1 MKKNPSKILTQS
13 LLYPAVLGSMFVF
26 VIQNIS
32 DRGIMYFG
40 IQLNGYWSLILLAN
54 FSISYLNNEYLEN
67 YSALNLLLDLV
78 EVILIYFAF
87 KELGLLGSPSF
98 ESPNYQKFFFIL
110 STIPIIQT
118 IWNLAF
124 GYVSKSLIGL
134 SIMGTL
140 VLISAGFLESKWIYV
155 NIITLC
161 LITIIIAVYL
171 RMLLKE

>member
-98 ESPNYQKFFFIL
+98 DMESSIRLRFKKPHWIVYNGNISFDIRRIL
-110 STIPIIQT
+110 GI
-118 IWNLAF
+118 
-124 GYVSKSLIGL
+124 K
-134 SIMGTL
+134 MD
-140 VLISAGFLESKWIYV
+140 
-155 NIITLC
+155 LC
-161 LITIIIAVYL
+161 
-171 RMLLKE
+171 